1 MHLDDTKK
9 LYNEAYDH
17 KMSYAHKN
25 KQIHIPRYWVV
36 VIWGLFMTFVVY
48 VYALQSLNDL
58 QQSNYLIDS
67 MRINQKVKIKATME
81 FLPNEP
87 EPQFVQM
94 PAL

>member
-1 MHLDDTKK
+1 MH
-9 LYNEAYDH
+9 
-17 KMSYAHKN
+17 
-25 KQIHIPRYWVV
+25 
-36 VIWGLFMTFVVY
+36 
-48 VYALQSLNDL
+48 L

>member
-25 KQIHIPRYWVV
+25 KQIHIPRYWLV
-36 VIWGLFMTFVVY
+36 VIWGLFMAFVVY

-58 QQSNYLIDS
+58 EQSNRSIDN
-67 MRINQKVKIKATME
+67 IQTTQKVKIQATME